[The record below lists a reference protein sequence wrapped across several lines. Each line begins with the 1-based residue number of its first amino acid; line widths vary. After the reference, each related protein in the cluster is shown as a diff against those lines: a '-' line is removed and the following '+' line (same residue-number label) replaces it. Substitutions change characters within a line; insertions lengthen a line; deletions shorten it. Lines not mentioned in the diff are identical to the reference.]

1 MVAIIRRP
9 EALRDLEDIF
19 VYIGNDN
26 LEAAH
31 RFQQAA
37 ESAFQFIAK
46 HPGIG
51 RERRF
56 KAAPDLRSW
65 RIRDFENYLIF
76 FRPQEDSVE
85 IIRVLH
91 GALDLEKEFES
102 DS

>member
-9 EALRDLEDIF
+9 EALQDLEDIF

-31 RFQQAA
+31 RFEQAA
-37 ESAFQFIAK
+37 ESTFKFIAQ

-51 RERRF
+51 QERKF

-65 RIRDFENYLIF
+65 RIRDFEKLSGFLSPTRRQRGNNS
-76 FRPQEDSVE
+76 RPP
-85 IIRVLH
+85 RR
-91 GALDLEKEFES
+91 A
-102 DS
+102 